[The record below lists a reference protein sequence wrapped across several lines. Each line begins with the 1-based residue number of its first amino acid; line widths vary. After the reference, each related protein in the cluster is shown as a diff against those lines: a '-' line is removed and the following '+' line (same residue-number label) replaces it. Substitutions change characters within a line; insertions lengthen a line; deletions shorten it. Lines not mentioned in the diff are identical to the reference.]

1 MPFQVIEMLQRYD
14 SGGSGRLNLQDFA
27 RLIREMEAFE
37 VAETA
42 REAKSADSASSAE
55 TTAEGQ
61 PASRRTRDGSAAAD
75 ALAEEAVS
83 VPEMPAERGEHEAPY
98 EPPPI
103 SSAGAPVDPPPMR
116 SAQRASSRGARADSA
131 SRPPPKPSR
140 YVAARPMGGRPAGR
154 PTVPRRLDVDEATG
168 GAVSQVFGGGGAF
181 GGSGGG
187 VFGFDDFVGQL
198 ELGGDEAGVLGLL
211 AEHAGGK
218 TLHHSQQWVVRAM
231 RALELRYQASAREEA
246 AQRFNLEVHAHELA
260 HELSVHKEAL
270 SHSEVAARS
279 IKLDPHPR
287 PSPSAH
293 TEEKWHSLF
302 TQLQP

>member
-1 MPFQVIEMLQRYD
+1 
-14 SGGSGRLNLQDFA
+14 
-27 RLIREMEAFE
+27 
-37 VAETA
+37 
-42 REAKSADSASSAE
+42 
-55 TTAEGQ
+55 
-61 PASRRTRDGSAAAD
+61 
-75 ALAEEAVS
+75 
-83 VPEMPAERGEHEAPY
+83 
-98 EPPPI
+98 
-103 SSAGAPVDPPPMR
+103 MR

-140 YVAARPMGGRPAGR
+140 YGAARPMGGRPAGR

-246 AQRFNLEVHAHELA
+246 AQRSSESTPTSLLT
-260 HELSVHKEAL
+260 SSRYKEAL
-270 SHSEVAARS
+270 SHSRSQHDQSTRPTHAQAERSHRGEVA
-279 IKLDPHPR
+279 
-287 PSPSAH
+287 SPLPNSNHNPA
-293 TEEKWHSLF
+293 S
-302 TQLQP
+302 